1 MIRIIN
7 VIGSSVCSAAVCVC
21 PCVCVLLKVVLS
33 SDRKL
38 IV

>member
-7 VIGSSVCSAAVCVC
+7 VIGSSVCSVAVCVC